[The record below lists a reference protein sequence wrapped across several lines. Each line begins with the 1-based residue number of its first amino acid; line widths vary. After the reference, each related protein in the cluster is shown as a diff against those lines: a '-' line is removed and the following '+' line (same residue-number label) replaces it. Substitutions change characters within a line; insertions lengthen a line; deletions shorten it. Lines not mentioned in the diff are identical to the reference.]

1 MTREKLITMTEKTK
15 SWVKENIM
23 GLILAGMF
31 TAFWVS
37 YEADRQE
44 AKQFRIDESKFIE
57 KLNGRQQIISQCV
70 YYDPDTRPELREII
84 YEWIKL
90 ETRGQ

>member
-1 MTREKLITMTEKTK
+1 
-15 SWVKENIM
+15 M

-44 AKQFRIDESKFIE
+44 AKNWRIIE
-57 KLNGRQQIISQCV
+57 QQMIDKMNNRQQIISQCV
-70 YYDPDTRPELREII
+70 YSDPDTKPFLRDII

>member
-1 MTREKLITMTEKTK
+1 
-15 SWVKENIM
+15 M

-44 AKQFRIDESKFIE
+44 AREWRQQESKMMAKF
-57 KLNGRQQIISQCV
+57 NDRQQVISQCV
-70 YYDPDTRPELREII
+70 FSDPDTQPFLKDII